1 MTNKTKLKSLPSDL
15 ADFRNK
21 LGLNQSDFWSR
32 YGVTQSGGSRYEA
45 GRNIPAPLRI
55 LLRLHLSGVLT
66 DETLQ
71 AAKAK

>member
-1 MTNKTKLKSLPSDL
+1 MTTKTKLKSIPNDL

-45 GRNIPAPLRI
+45 GRNIPAPLKL
-55 LLRLHLSGVLT
+55 LLRLHLSGVIT
-66 DETLQ
+66 DEALQ

>member
-1 MTNKTKLKSLPSDL
+1 MTTKTKLKSLPNDL

-45 GRNIPAPLRI
+45 GRNIPAPLKL
-55 LLRLHLSGVLT
+55 LLRLHLSGVIT
-66 DETLQ
+66 DEALQ